1 MNATQIQ
8 AQLDQTNEQIAALTK
23 RAQELQTRLEVQRQ
37 IEAQQAI
44 IEEAQAEIERLQL
57 LISQPEEPEPE
68 PEPEPELEP
77 EPEPEPEPA
86 SAIGPRDLSY
96 EAELKEEADRLLDR
110 NAVPDQPWLTDLKAL
125 AEVLAMYIE
134 DTTDD
139 LTATPLPACL
149 VACNELISLHTPA
162 A

>member
-8 AQLDQTNEQIAALTK
+8 AQLDQTNEQIDALLK
-23 RAQELQTRLEVQRQ
+23 RAQELQTQLEIQRQ
-37 IEAQQAI
+37 IEAQQTL
-44 IEEAQAEIERLQL
+44 IEQAQAEIERLQL
-57 LISQPEEPEPE
+57 LISQPEPEPE
-68 PEPEPELEP
+68 PEPEPV
-77 EPEPEPEPA
+77 

-110 NAVPDQPWLTDLKAL
+110 NAVPDEAWLSNLKEL

-139 LTATPLPACL
+139 LTSTPLPACL

>member
-23 RAQELQTRLEVQRQ
+23 RAQELQTQLEIQRQ
-37 IEAQQAI
+37 IEAQQTL
-44 IEEAQAEIERLQL
+44 IEQAQAEIERLQL
-57 LISQPEEPEPE
+57 LISQPEPEPKPEPEPE
-68 PEPEPELEP
+68 PEPEPV
-77 EPEPEPEPA
+77 
-86 SAIGPRDLSY
+86 SAIGPRDPSY

-110 NAVPDQPWLTDLKAL
+110 NVVPADSWLNDLKVL
-125 AEVLAMYIE
+125 AEVLTMYIE

-139 LTATPLPACL
+139 LTATPLPTCL

>member
-8 AQLDQTNEQIAALTK
+8 AQLDQTNEQIATLLK
-23 RAQELQTRLEVQRQ
+23 RAQELQTQLEIQRQ
-37 IEAQQAI
+37 IEAQQTL
-44 IEEAQAEIERLQL
+44 IEQAQAEIERLQL
-57 LISQPEEPEPE
+57 LISQPEPESEPEPK
-68 PEPEPELEP
+68 
-77 EPEPEPEPA
+77 PEPEPA

-110 NAVPDQPWLTDLKAL
+110 NTVPDEPWLTDLKAL

-139 LTATPLPACL
+139 LAGTPLPACL
-149 VACNELISLHTPA
+149 VACNELIDLHTPA

>member
-1 MNATQIQ
+1 MSRS
-8 AQLDQTNEQIAALTK
+8 LH
-23 RAQELQTRLEVQRQ
+23 
-37 IEAQQAI
+37 
-44 IEEAQAEIERLQL
+44 
-57 LISQPEEPEPE
+57 SP
-68 PEPEPELEP
+68 
-77 EPEPEPEPA
+77 
-86 SAIGPRDLSY
+86 S
-96 EAELKEEADRLLDR
+96 ELKEEADSLLDR
-110 NAVPDQPWLTDLKAL
+110 NAVPDEPWLNDLKAL